1 MARRRSAAVEGLNPW
16 PGYVDALSTLLMV
29 IIFVLLVFVLA
40 QAFLSVTLSGRDRA
54 LDRLNRQMAELSDM
68 LSLERGHS
76 AELRTSLAEVGR
88 NLQAVT
94 TARDTLSQQL
104 NALRAQQDALLAD
117 RNAIKADRD
126 QLAAR
131 LADAALQAQAAQA
144 RSAQL
149 QTQLAEAAK
158 RNDAAA
164 QQAADTAARLADTQ
178 RQLVESAQRND
189 ALSRQS
195 AATSAQLAET
205 QKRLAESTQ
214 RNDALSKQSAATSA
228 QLAETQKRLT
238 ESGQRNDALAKQ
250 AADTAARLADAQ
262 QRLADT
268 QRQLADQQA
277 LLAEMKRQQEALDK
291 TVQTDK
297 ATLEAKLSDLAK
309 MAEQVRNL
317 TALRDELEKQAQ
329 DAAVRATTEQQRR
342 EAVAAELAQEKTLGD
357 SARAQIAV
365 LNQQLEQLRAQL
377 GVVSKALD
385 ASEASGKDKDVQIA
399 NLSSRL
405 NTALAQKVEE
415 LQRYRS
421 DFFGKLREVL
431 ANRPGIQVVGDR
443 FVFQSEVLFPVGSAD
458 LTPAGQEE
466 INKLATTLT
475 DIAKEIPPGVNWL
488 LRVDG
493 HADKQPISGG
503 AFASNWE
510 LSAER
515 AINVVK
521 LLIADGIPP
530 ERLAATGFADYQ
542 PLDPADTPEAYA
554 KNRRIEIRLTDR

>member
-1 MARRRSAAVEGLNPW
+1 MARRRGTSGEGLNAW

-40 QAFLSVTLSGRDRA
+40 QAFLSVTLSGRDQA

-68 LSLERGHS
+68 LSLERGRS
-76 AELRTSLAEVGR
+76 GELRTSLAQVSR
-88 NLQAVT
+88 DLQAVT
-94 TARDTLSQQL
+94 VARDALSQQL
-104 NALRAQQDALLAD
+104 AALRGQAD
-117 RNAIKADRD
+117 KLTADRD
-126 QLAAR
+126 ALKAERDRLSAR
-131 LADAALQAQAAQA
+131 LADADLQTQAAKA

-149 QTQLAEAAK
+149 QSQLAQAAT
-158 RNDAAA
+158 RNDATAQDAA
-164 QQAADTAARLADTQ
+164 NVAARLADTQ
-178 RQLVESAQRND
+178 RLLAAAQ
-189 ALSRQS
+189 
-195 AATSAQLAET
+195 AT
-205 QKRLAESTQ
+205 
-214 RNDALSKQSAATSA
+214 
-228 QLAETQKRLT
+228 
-238 ESGQRNDALAKQ
+238 
-250 AADTAARLADAQ
+250 
-262 QRLADT
+262 
-268 QRQLADQQA
+268 
-277 LLAEMKRQQEALDK
+277 LAEMKRQQAELDR

-297 ATLEAKLSDLAK
+297 ETLQAKLSDLARL
-309 MAEQVRNL
+309 AEQVRNL
-317 TALRDELEKQAQ
+317 SALRDELERQAQ

-342 EAVAAELAQEKTLGD
+342 EAVAAELAQEKQLGD
-357 SARAQIAV
+357 SARAQIAAM
-365 LNQQLEQLRAQL
+365 NQQLEQLRAQL
-377 GVVSKALD
+377 AAVSQALD
-385 ASEASGKDKDVQIA
+385 VAEASGKNKDVQIA

-458 LTPAGQEE
+458 LTTAGQEE
-466 INKLATTLT
+466 ITKLAATLK
-475 DIAKEIPPGVNWL
+475 DIAKEIPPEVNWL

-493 HADKQPISGG
+493 HADRQPISGGG

-510 LSAER
+510 LSSER

-530 ERLAATGFADYQ
+530 NRLAATGFADFQ

>member
-1 MARRRSAAVEGLNPW
+1 MARRRSAAAEGLNPW

-40 QAFLSVTLSGRDRA
+40 QAFLAVTLTGRDRA

-76 AELRTSLAEVGR
+76 AELRTSLAELSR

-94 TARDTLSQQL
+94 AARDSLSQQL
-104 NALRAQQDALLAD
+104 NALRTQQDALIAD

-126 QLAAR
+126 QLSAR
-131 LADAALQAQAAQA
+131 LADATLQSQAAQA

-149 QTQLAEAAK
+149 QAQMAEAAK
-158 RNDAAA
+158 RDDATA
-164 QQAADTAARLADTQ
+164 QQVATTAARLADT
-178 RQLVESAQRND
+178 E
-189 ALSRQS
+189 
-195 AATSAQLAET
+195 
-205 QKRLAESTQ
+205 
-214 RNDALSKQSAATSA
+214 
-228 QLAETQKRLT
+228 
-238 ESGQRNDALAKQ
+238 
-250 AADTAARLADAQ
+250 
-262 QRLADT
+262 
-268 QRQLADQQA
+268 RQLAA
-277 LLAEMKRQQEALDK
+277 EKTLLADMKRQQEELDK
-291 TVQTDK
+291 TVQVDK
-297 ATLEAKLSDLAK
+297 ATLAAKLSDLAK
-309 MAEQVRNL
+309 MTEQVRNL
-317 TALRDELEKQAQ
+317 SALRDELERQAQ

-357 SARAQIAV
+357 SARAQIAAM
-365 LNQQLEQLRAQL
+365 NQQLTELRAQL
-377 GVVSKALD
+377 AAVATALD
-385 ASEASGKDKDVQIA
+385 VSEAAGKGKDVQIA
-399 NLSSRL
+399 NLSARL

-421 DFFGKLREVL
+421 DFFGRLREVL

-458 LTPAGQEE
+458 LTAAGTDE
-466 INKLATTLT
+466 INKLADTLK
-475 DIAKEIPPGVNWL
+475 DIAKGIPLDVNWL

-515 AINVVK
+515 AITVVK

-530 ERLAATGFADYQ
+530 ERLAAAAFADYQ
-542 PLDPADTPEAYA
+542 PLDAASTPEAYA